1 MKMSSVQ
8 TEDVPKFFL
17 FWVVEFEEKKNVILE
32 LLRRRERPQ
41 ILNE

>member
-1 MKMSSVQ
+1 MKISSVQ
-8 TEDVPKFFL
+8 TEDVQKFFL
-17 FWVVEFEEKKNVILE
+17 FWVVEFEEKKNVILA

>member
-1 MKMSSVQ
+1 MSMLSLK
-8 TEDVPKFFL
+8 TEDVPEFFL
-17 FWVVEFEEKKNVILE
+17 FWVVEFEEKKNIFLA